1 MPDYNY
7 GQWRKWRCN
16 IVHWCALGTSMYSRG
31 DSELLPHFQ
40 TFHILNVLLKSPPK
54 TVRNIKMF
62 SYVKKKKERRKGGR
76 KEKRFILGPP
86 SLSTYCCCSCSVMSD
101 SLWPIGLQLYRLL
114 CVFQS
119 RILEWLPFPSRG
131 DLASLGI
138 RPESLALQVDSLL
151 AEPSGKLLL
160 HPRAEK
166 VMWFVCSVK
175 WPFPAVTILI

>member
-1 MPDYNY
+1 MGSGENEGAILFTDVPLELVCIA
-7 GQWRKWRCN
+7 GE
-16 IVHWCALGTSMYSRG
+16 T
-31 DSELLPHFQ
+31 LLPHFQ

-166 VMWFVCSVK
+166 QWCDLS
-175 WPFPAVTILI
+175 AL